1 MAEMDKQGRVADEKD
16 DTLKEPKP
24 EDVLE
29 EEREANGTAILEPDA
44 CDDGY
49 PDGGLRG
56 WLVVLG
62 VRAGQHRLWRR
73 N

>member
-1 MAEMDKQGRVADEKD
+1 MDEQRRATDEQD
-16 DTLKEPKP
+16 GILKESEP

-29 EEREANGTAILEPDA
+29 EEREANGTAIHEPDA

-49 PDGGLRG
+49 PDGGLRA
-56 WLVVLG
+56 WLIVFG

-73 N
+73 Y